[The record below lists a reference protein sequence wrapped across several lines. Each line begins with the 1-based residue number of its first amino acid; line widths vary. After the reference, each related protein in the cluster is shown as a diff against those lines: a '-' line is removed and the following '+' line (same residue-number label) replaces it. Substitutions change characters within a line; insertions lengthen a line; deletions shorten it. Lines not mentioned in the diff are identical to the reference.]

1 MAHTTSHS
9 SSQLSGILASLA
21 DAWTRYRKRRS
32 AVAELQAIGHTELE
46 RMVHDAGVTYGD
58 LLALAKRGPDSASLL
73 YRRLEQAGIDLK
85 AIETG
90 VLRDLQR
97 CCTLCES
104 KGECQHDLEDHP
116 NKQAS
121 WPAYCP
127 NRPTIEALGIAP
139 KCH

>member
-1 MAHTTSHS
+1 MTRTRPSHPGS
-9 SSQLSGILASLA
+9 HPSGILASLA
-21 DAWTRYRKRRS
+21 DAWTRYRKRRA

-46 RMVHDAGVTYGD
+46 RMVHDAGVTFGD
-58 LLALAKRGPDSASLL
+58 LLALARQGPNSASLL

-104 KGECQHDLEDHP
+104 KGQCQHDLEDHP
-116 NKQAS
+116 ESRQAG
-121 WPAYCP
+121 
-127 NRPTIEALGIAP
+127 RPIAP
-139 KCH
+139 IVRPSKRWASSKCH